1 MSNPLRSGPIKV
13 SMKLDLSN
21 LDETRRAAQSLA
33 AQAQIGDIYTLSGD
47 LGSGKTTFARFFLQ
61 ALGIE
66 EDVPSPTF
74 TLVQTYATTDSR
86 TVWHFDLYRI
96 ETPEEA
102 FELDIEDAFEE
113 GISLIEWPDRLGPYL
128 PAETL
133 ELDFSFAQAEGA
145 RQLTIH
151 PKGQSWKKRIDQ
163 LCTTGAKA

>member
-1 MSNPLRSGPIKV
+1 
-13 SMKLDLSN
+13 MKLDLTT
-21 LDETRRAAQSLA
+21 LDETRLAARRLA
-33 AQAQIGDIYTLSGD
+33 AQARIGDVYTLSGD

-61 ALGIE
+61 ALGVE

-74 TLVQTYATTDSR
+74 TLVQTYATADSQ

-128 PAETL
+128 PAERL
-133 ELDFSFAQAEGA
+133 QLDFSFAQTEGA
-145 RQLTIH
+145 RELNIH
-151 PKGQSWKKRIDQ
+151 PKGQSWKKRLDQ
-163 LCTTGAKA
+163 LSPTGADA